1 MFKNIVE
8 TICRT
13 MDRCKKFNLASCL
26 LIASLI
32 YLLNHISTTDAAI
45 ASGRGKSDF
54 YALQFHYDFLA
65 ISTHTPQLFTGS
77 LNILIYQLILS
88 QQVLPLVFIAGIFSF
103 YSNTL
108 FYFSIFF
115 CFFLLLLSTSN
126 AIEFCARR
134 INTFS

>member
-1 MFKNIVE
+1 MLKNIVE

-54 YALQFHYDFLA
+54 YALQFHNDFLA
-65 ISTHTPQLFTGS
+65 ISSHTPQLFTGS

-108 FYFSIFF
+108 FYFPFF
-115 CFFLLLLSTSN
+115 SFLLLLLSTSN
-126 AIEFCARR
+126 AIEFCARWM
-134 INTFS
+134 NTFS